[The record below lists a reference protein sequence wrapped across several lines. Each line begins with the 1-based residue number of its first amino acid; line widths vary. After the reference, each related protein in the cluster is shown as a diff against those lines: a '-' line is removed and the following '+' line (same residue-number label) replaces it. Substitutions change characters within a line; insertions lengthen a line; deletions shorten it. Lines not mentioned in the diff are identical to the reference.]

1 MCSCATLKEFQA
13 ELNSAVRKG
22 RRLPLLP
29 VCGRHR
35 RGVLSDIQRP
45 VAEQSPGT
53 AGVTASPR
61 DARSPCSLLKLQEP
75 PPDRAAVRSDAAVS
89 VDIISSRRD
98 MHHKTVENLDLDA
111 VSTYKVGSE
120 GPLLLTAPVVLICSL
135 NAENNAHPPEMSK

>member
-1 MCSCATLKEFQA
+1 M
-13 ELNSAVRKG
+13 RKG

-35 RGVLSDIQRP
+35 RGVLSDIRRP

-75 PPDRAAVRSDAAVS
+75 PPDGAAARSDAAAS

-98 MHHKTVENLDLDA
+98 THHKTVENLDLDA
-111 VSTYKVGSE
+111 VSTYKVGGE
-120 GPLLLTAPVVLICSL
+120 GPLLLTAPVALICSL
-135 NAENNAHPPEMSK
+135 NAENDAHPPEMSK

>member
-1 MCSCATLKEFQA
+1 MCSSATLKEFHA

-22 RRLPLLP
+22 HRLLLLH

-53 AGVTASPR
+53 AGVTASPQ

-75 PPDRAAVRSDAAVS
+75 PPNRGV
-89 VDIISSRRD
+89 
-98 MHHKTVENLDLDA
+98 M
-111 VSTYKVGSE
+111 
-120 GPLLLTAPVVLICSL
+120 LLLRWTLLAPEEACITRQW
-135 NAENNAHPPEMSK
+135 KT

>member
-1 MCSCATLKEFQA
+1 M
-13 ELNSAVRKG
+13 RKG

-75 PPDRAAVRSDAAVS
+75 PPDRTAARSDAAAS